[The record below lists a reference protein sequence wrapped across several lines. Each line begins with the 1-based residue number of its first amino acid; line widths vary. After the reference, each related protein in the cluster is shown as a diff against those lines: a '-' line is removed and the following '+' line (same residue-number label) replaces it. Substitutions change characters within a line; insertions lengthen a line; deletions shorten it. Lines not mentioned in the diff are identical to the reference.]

1 MPDAGVPAAI
11 STAQQLV
18 RMLEA
23 RGVTHAFG
31 VPGAKIDSVFEALL
45 DSKIE
50 LVLCRHEQNAA
61 FMAAAIGRMTGR
73 AGVVIAT
80 SGPGV
85 GNLVTGLA
93 TATTEGDPVLAI
105 GGEVPLEERVKSTHQ
120 SLDAISLMRA
130 VTKYTGEV
138 TTPEQLGEIVGEAVR
153 AAESGRPGA
162 AFVSLPRDVGL
173 SPYPCDPSLAFGR
186 SPAIGAGSPAEIAAA
201 AQIVNASRRPALLL
215 GMQASDP
222 REAASVAAFV
232 AATGIPYVSTFQ
244 GPGAWVGE
252 KSGGL
257 FAGRVGLFRNQP
269 GDELIAS
276 SDCVIAV
283 GYEPVEYDPELWNVA
298 GSRRIV
304 SIDAVAARQDRRF
317 LPSAEVVGAI
327 GPSLDAL
334 RAQLSLSIDPAHLEM
349 AGKAGAEIGQAIA
362 SGASKSGTPVHPLR
376 IIHELR
382 RVVDASTT
390 VALDVGS
397 NYIWMNRYFLSHY
410 PRQVLV
416 SNGQQTL
423 GVALPWAIAA
433 NLARPSRRVI
443 SVSGDGGFMF
453 SSTELETAVRLG
465 ARFVHL
471 VWDSGSYD
479 MVSFQEQAHYGRT
492 AGVKLGH
499 VDIAKFAEA
508 FGARG
513 RNVTDA
519 SEIAAALDEG
529 LASPVPFLISIPVDY
544 SENMEL
550 MKDLNQKAIN

>member
-1 MPDAGVPAAI
+1 MPDAGVPTAI

-173 SPYPCDPSLAFGR
+173 APYPCDPSLAFGR

-232 AATGIPYVSTFQ
+232 AETGIPYVSTFQ

-550 MKDLNQKAIN
+550 MKDLHQKAIN

>member
-1 MPDAGVPAAI
+1 MPDATAATP

-18 RMLEA
+18 RMLEQ

-45 DSKIE
+45 DSKIK

-73 AGVVIAT
+73 CGVVIAT

-120 SLDAISLMRA
+120 SLDSVSLMRA
-130 VTKYTGEV
+130 VTKYSSEV
-138 TTPEQLGEIVGEAVR
+138 STPQQLGEIVGEAMR

-173 SPYPCDPSLAFGR
+173 ADYPCDPSLEFGR
-186 SPAIGAGSPAEIAAA
+186 PLPDGAGHPAAIAAA
-201 AQIVNASRRPALLL
+201 AQIVNASRRPTLLL

-222 REAASVAAFV
+222 RHAASVAAFV
-232 AATGIPYVSTFQ
+232 EQTGIPYVSTFQ

-252 KSGGL
+252 KSGGQ

-269 GDELIAS
+269 GDELIAG

-283 GYEPVEYDPELWNVA
+283 GYEPVEYDPELWNA
-298 GSRRIV
+298 TGIRRVV
-304 SIDAVAARQDRRF
+304 SIDSVAARQDRRY
-317 LPSAEVVGAI
+317 LPEAELI
-327 GPSLDAL
+327 GSIGQNLDAL
-334 RAQLSLSIDPAHLEM
+334 RATLSVSIDPAHVGQ
-349 AGKAGAEIGQAIA
+349 AGRARTEIEQAIA
-362 SGASKSGTPVHPLR
+362 AGAARGGSPVHPLR

-382 RVVDASTT
+382 RVVDGNTT

-410 PRQVLV
+410 PRQMLV

-433 NLARPSRRVI
+433 NLARPDRRVI

-453 SSTELETAVRLG
+453 SSTELETAVRIG

-479 MVSFQEQAHYGRT
+479 MVAFQEQAHYGRT

-499 VDIAKFAEA
+499 VDIAAFAQA

-513 RNVTDA
+513 RNITDA
-519 SEIAAALDEG
+519 SELAAALDEG

-544 SENMEL
+544 SENLAL
-550 MKDLNQKAIN
+550 MKDLHAKAVN